1 MAKTIVDKVGAFL
14 EELEKRGI
22 QISGETAFICNDGA
36 VLFRLNERDAIDIIL
51 VRNPVPIDYT
61 LGITDEEV
69 QAWRDTEDLV
79 EALGGAENGGD

>member
-14 EELEKRGI
+14 
-22 QISGETAFICNDGA
+22 DGA

-79 EALGGAENGGD
+79 EALGGSGDA